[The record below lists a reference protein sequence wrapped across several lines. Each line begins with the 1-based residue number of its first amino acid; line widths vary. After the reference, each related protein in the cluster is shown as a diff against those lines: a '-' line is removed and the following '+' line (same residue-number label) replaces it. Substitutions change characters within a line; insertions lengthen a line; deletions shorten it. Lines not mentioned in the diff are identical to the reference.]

1 MKTRGRT
8 GHHFKVN
15 ARATLTW
22 DRIREE
28 KEDEWERK
36 TEGRQ
41 VMRTRKTQALGR
53 ISTKDSRNPMTIA
66 TWDLNEERRNGRTRE
81 SLTGETLKE
90 DGWKTEVSW
99 REDA

>member
-8 GHHFKVN
+8 GHHFKMN
-15 ARATLTW
+15 ARATPTW

-28 KEDEWERK
+28 KEDEWEGK

-41 VMRTRKTQALGR
+41 MMRTRKTQALGR

-66 TWDLNEERRNGRTRE
+66 AWDLNEKGRDGGMRE